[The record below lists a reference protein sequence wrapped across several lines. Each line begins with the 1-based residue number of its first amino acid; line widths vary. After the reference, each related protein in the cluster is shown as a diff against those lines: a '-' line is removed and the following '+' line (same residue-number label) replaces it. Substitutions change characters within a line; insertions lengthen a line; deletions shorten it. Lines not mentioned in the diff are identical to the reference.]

1 MAEKM
6 IARVAVS
13 PVPFAA
19 DKLYSYLVP
28 DALLGAAEEG
38 KRVLVPFGRGNR
50 RSEGFLMEL
59 RREEVSSPLKPIDSV
74 LDDAPLLDGKDIRLA
89 RWMKARYFCTYYDAL
104 KTLLPVGVWLRSRE
118 VWRLNEA
125 VSAEEALSSAAPDST
140 EETLLRAVLS
150 AKELERSALDEIGG
164 EKTAKALRA
173 LEQCGLLVCETTM
186 KQRLGD
192 KTVRMASLCV
202 SAEDALAAV
211 EPKRRSA
218 PVRYA
223 VIELLSREGT
233 LSAQEISY
241 YTGATMQTLRGL
253 EKSGLITLSER
264 EALRVSSAEEG
275 AEMSEPAALNAEQ
288 QAALDGLC
296 PLLDR
301 EGGAA
306 ALLYGVTASGKTQV
320 YLKLIAEA
328 LARGRTAM
336 LLVPEIALTPQM
348 MRRFTARFGSDVVM
362 LHSGLPLTE
371 RYDQWKRIRR
381 GEVRV
386 VLGTRSAV
394 FAPLPDLGLI
404 IIDEEQE
411 GSYQSENPPRYH
423 ARDIAQ
429 FRCAQRGALMLL
441 GSATPTV
448 ETAYYAKQ
456 GRYQVFS
463 LHRRFNDLPLPR
475 VLLADMKDELR
486 QGNESAIGS
495 TLRAELAKNLAR
507 GEQSI
512 LFLNRRG
519 SARMLL
525 CGECGYVPQCP
536 RCSVPMTYHSANE
549 RLMCHYCGHSEP
561 VMERCGEC
569 GGLMKRVGAGT
580 QRVEQ
585 ELSVLF
591 PEAKV
596 LRMDADTVSAARS
609 HETLLREFEEKNI
622 PILLGTQMVAK
633 GLDFERVTLVGVLDA
648 DLSLY
653 AQNYHAAERTY
664 SLLAQVVG
672 RAGRGAREGRA
683 VIQTYHPENEVI
695 RAAAR
700 QDYGA
705 FYRSE
710 LRMRRLRRYPPF
722 ADLYTLTVSG
732 SEEHRVIAAACT
744 LRDALRAE
752 TSHEPLRSLETEVLG
767 PAGAPVVKVNNRYRY
782 CVYLCGK
789 SDNALRRTVSEY
801 LLAFYARKENR
812 GLDIFADCNALQ

>member
-6 IARVAVS
+6 LARVAVS
-13 PVPFAA
+13 SVPYAA
-19 DKLYSYLVP
+19 DKLYTYRVP
-28 DALLGAAEEG
+28 DELKDTAAPG
-38 KRVLVPFGRGNR
+38 KRVLIPFGRGNR
-50 RSEGFLMEL
+50 RSEGFVLDIV
-59 RREEVSSPLKPIDSV
+59 REEDKPVYKPIDTF
-74 LDDAPLLDGKDIRLA
+74 LDDAPLLDGRDIRLM

-104 KTLLPVGVWLRSRE
+104 KTLLPGGVWLKSQE
-118 VWRLNEA
+118 VWKLNEA
-125 VSAEEALSSAAPDST
+125 VSAEEALAAVMPDT
-140 EETLLRAVLS
+140 LEETLLHAVLS
-150 AKELERSALDEIGG
+150 AKGAERAALNELGG
-164 EKTAKALRA
+164 ERTGKALRT
-173 LEQCGLLVCETTM
+173 LEQQGLLVCETTM
-186 KQRLGD
+186 KQRLSD
-192 KTVRMASLCV
+192 KTARMVSLCV

-223 VIELLSREGT
+223 IVELLSREGT
-233 LSAQEISY
+233 LSSAEISY

-253 EKSGLITLSER
+253 KKSGLVEFSEQ
-264 EALRVSSAEEG
+264 EVLRVSSAES
-275 AEMSEPAALNAEQ
+275 AEKAEPFTLNGEQ
-288 QAALDGLC
+288 QAAFEGLSA
-296 PLLDR
+296 LLGR
-301 EGGAA
+301 EGGSA

-320 YLKLIAEA
+320 YLKLIEET
-328 LARGRTAM
+328 LRRGRSAM

-348 MRRFTARFGSDVVM
+348 MRRFSAQFGPDVVM
-362 LHSGLPLTE
+362 LHSALPLTE

-394 FAPLPDLGLI
+394 FAPLQNLGLI
-404 IIDEEQE
+404 ILDEEQE
-411 GSYQSENPPRYH
+411 TSYQSENPPRYH
-423 ARDIAQ
+423 ARDVAQ
-429 FRCAQRGALMLL
+429 FRCAQNDALLLL
-441 GSATPTV
+441 GSATPTI
-448 ETAYYAKQ
+448 ETAYAAKN

-463 LHRRFNDLPLPR
+463 LHKRFNDLPLPK
-475 VLLADMKDELR
+475 VLIADMKDELR
-486 QGNESAIGS
+486 QGNETSIGHA
-495 TLRAELAKNLAR
+495 LRAELEKNIER

-549 RLMCHYCGHSEP
+549 RLMCHYCGHSEA
-561 VMERCGEC
+561 VVDRCSEC
-569 GGLMKRVGAGT
+569 GGLMKRVGSGT
-580 QRVEQ
+580 QKVEQ
-585 ELSVLF
+585 ELFDLF
-591 PEAKV
+591 PKAKV
-596 LRMDADTVSAARS
+596 LRMDADTVGASRG
-609 HETLLREFEEKNI
+609 HEALLREFEEKNI

-633 GLDFERVTLVGVLDA
+633 GLDFENVTLVGVLDA

-672 RAGRGAREGRA
+672 RAGRGERPGRA

-695 RAAAR
+695 QAAAK
-700 QDYGA
+700 QDYET
-705 FYRSE
+705 FYQNE
-710 LRMRRLRRYPPF
+710 LRMRSLRRYPPF
-722 ADLYTLTVSG
+722 ADLFTLTVSG
-732 SEEHRVIAAACT
+732 LDELRVIAAARALC
-744 LRDALRAE
+744 DALRYA
-752 TSHEPLRSLETEVLG
+752 SSQPPLSGLDVEVLG

-789 SDNALRRTVSEY
+789 GGSVLRRTVSEY

>member
-6 IARVAVS
+6 LARVAVS
-13 PVPFAA
+13 SVPYAA
-19 DKLYSYLVP
+19 DKLYTYRVP
-28 DALLGAAEEG
+28 DELKDTAAPG
-38 KRVLVPFGRGNR
+38 KRVLIPFGRGNR
-50 RSEGFLMEL
+50 RSDGFVLDIVH
-59 RREEVSSPLKPIDSV
+59 EEDKPVYKPIDTF
-74 LDDAPLLDGKDIRLA
+74 LDDAPLLDSRDIRLV

-104 KTLLPVGVWLRSRE
+104 KTLLPGGVWLKSRE
-118 VWRLNEA
+118 VWKLNEA
-125 VSAEEALSSAAPDST
+125 VSAEEALAAVMPDT
-140 EETLLRAVLS
+140 LEEALLHAVLRAKGAERAALN
-150 AKELERSALDEIGG
+150 ELGG
-164 EKTAKALRA
+164 ERTGKSLRT
-173 LEQCGLLVCETTM
+173 LEQQGLLVCETTM
-186 KQRLGD
+186 KQRLSD
-192 KTVRMASLCV
+192 KTARMVSLCV

-223 VIELLSREGT
+223 VVELLSREGT
-233 LSAQEISY
+233 LSSAEISY

-253 EKSGLITLSER
+253 KKSGLVEFSEQ
-264 EALRVSSAEEG
+264 EVLRVSSTENAEK
-275 AEMSEPAALNAEQ
+275 AEPFTLNGEQ
-288 QAALDGLC
+288 QAAFEGLSA
-296 PLLDR
+296 LLGR
-301 EGGAA
+301 EGGSA

-320 YLKLIAEA
+320 YLKLIEET
-328 LARGRTAM
+328 LRRGRSAM

-348 MRRFTARFGSDVVM
+348 MRRFSAQFGPDVVM
-362 LHSGLPLTE
+362 LHSALPLTE

-404 IIDEEQE
+404 ILDEEQE

-429 FRCAQRGALMLL
+429 FRCAQRDALMLL

-448 ETAYYAKQ
+448 ETAYYAKR

-463 LHRRFNDLPLPR
+463 LHKRFNDLPLPK
-475 VLLADMKDELR
+475 VLIADMKDDLR
-486 QGNESAIGS
+486 QGNETSIGHA
-495 TLRAELAKNLAR
+495 LRAELEKNLER

-549 RLMCHYCGHSEP
+549 RLMCHYCGHSEA
-561 VMERCGEC
+561 VMERCSEC
-569 GGLMKRVGAGT
+569 GGLLKRVGSGT
-580 QRVEQ
+580 QKVEQ
-585 ELSVLF
+585 ELAALF
-591 PEAKV
+591 PNTPV
-596 LRMDADTVSAARS
+596 LRMDADTVAAARG
-609 HETLLREFEEKNI
+609 HEALLKEFTQKNI

-633 GLDFERVTLVGVLDA
+633 GLDFENVTLVGVLDA

-653 AQNYHAAERTY
+653 VQNYHAAERTY

-672 RAGRGAREGRA
+672 RAGRGERAGRA

-695 RAAAR
+695 QAAAK
-700 QDYGA
+700 QDYEA
-705 FYRSE
+705 FYQNE
-710 LRMRRLRRYPPF
+710 LCLRRLRRYPPF
-722 ADLYTLTVSG
+722 ADLFTLTVSG
-732 SEEHRVIAAACT
+732 SEEVRVIAAARALC
-744 LRDALRAE
+744 DALRLA
-752 TSHEPLRSLETEVLG
+752 SAKEPLRALEPEVLG
-767 PAGAPVVKVNNRYRY
+767 PAGAPVVKVNDRYRY
-782 CVYLCGK
+782 CVYLCGR
-789 SDNALRRTVSEY
+789 SDSVLRRTVSEY

>member
-74 LDDAPLLDGKDIRLA
+74 LDDAPLLDGKDLRLA

-150 AKELERSALDEIGG
+150 AKELERPALDEIGG

-202 SAEDALAAV
+202 SAEEALAAV
-211 EPKRRSA
+211 KPKRRSA

-348 MRRFTARFGSDVVM
+348 MRRFTARFGADVVM